1 MFVASNVDID
11 ADLVRTL
18 SSRQPADDVSSERRM
33 SSNRPQWPPTSHRPH
48 EGPGPVQALAQAY
61 LRTHARAQ
69 SEHIYTQQQHQQQQQ
84 PHHSARLALDQ
95 GHPVGVRPG
104 SAGHATPAS
113 DADELSARLARLG
126 HGSATGGRLNATAY
140 PLPSPPSPI
149 KPLPA
154 LPLARTPSQHRHQQ
168 QNQLPY
174 VAHRPASSFSSLQNI
189 AERPA
194 PHPVPSGPTA
204 VNGNLPMSSFR
215 EPSRPGYPLPYVP
228 HSDPRASLGP
238 MGLAQRQPLPSPPV
252 LFSDTRA
259 NMPPS
264 VYFTPP
270 RQPPHPSTQHQPVT
284 ARVEAPSQNLPPR
297 LSPSRPERVGQNTY
311 FSSATS
317 PGRFHPVPTQVGYSQ
332 PIRFQQAPVQIA
344 SPSTSASTSRP
355 VPRPE
360 RPQSSVSASEGLVS
374 TAGGNASPSRKGLRD
389 ALPPPL
395 PGQCWGIKR
404 DGTRCTRKV
413 GKGGKDK
420 ASSST
425 PTATPKKGAVARPTR
440 SAGSSPANVPGVQRK
455 KTGASRGRPI
465 ILFDSEDENDDDDW
479 VGHRSSRLDRARVTQ
494 PTSSRHLLA
503 PPHAQRR
510 HRRSRSAGN
519 DPVTGVR
526 ANGHSSRD
534 LRQNADAG
542 SSSEDDDV
550 EPLLIEPSYCFQ
562 HISEI
567 NKSPGFYLPHL
578 SNSTA
583 ARRGD
588 VDAYVSFAEYLC
600 APDGRELGVQTQ
612 ASLRSVMST
621 PLSVADAGG
630 HDRRSS
636 AEDGSRMIVGTSRGY
651 MYMYELRDFSTE
663 TEVCLKVGRTSNVFR
678 RMGEWRG
685 RCRRRGAGLVLVGF
699 EPSPQTAGRHNNNN
713 RNDRNGRTVPSA
725 LPAQGMLGGAAEV
738 WCDGIYGSH
747 KWERLIHLE
756 LLDFGRRL
764 DEGPCEDCGARHREI
779 FMIPRRGR
787 QIRPRSEDG
796 DAIELVRSVAQ
807 FDEPASSAAS
817 TSSTTSRARASSLA
831 SATKTTTKRSSTSFI
846 EALNSYHDYVFQAQP
861 AD

>member
-69 SEHIYTQQQHQQQQQ
+69 SEHIYTQQQHQQQHQQQQQ

-215 EPSRPGYPLPYVP
+215 EPSRPGYPLPHPGEYATFGIL
-228 HSDPRASLGP
+228 HTTATAST
-238 MGLAQRQPLPSPPV
+238 PV
-252 LFSDTRA
+252 DSA
-259 NMPPS
+259 
-264 VYFTPP
+264 
-270 RQPPHPSTQHQPVT
+270 STGHG
-284 ARVEAPSQNLPPR
+284 ARRSAFPK
-297 LSPSRPERVGQNTY
+297 
-311 FSSATS
+311 SSAQIVAFS
-317 PGRFHPVPTQVGYSQ
+317 PGKGRTKH
-332 PIRFQQAPVQIA
+332 QAPVQIA

-465 ILFDSEDENDDDDW
+465 ILFDSEDENDDDDDDW
-479 VGHRSSRLDRARVTQ
+479 VGHRSSGLNRAGVTQ

-510 HRRSRSAGN
+510 HRRSQSAGN

-526 ANGHSSRD
+526 ADGHSSRD

-550 EPLLIEPSYCFQ
+550 EPLLLEPSYCFQ

-685 RCRRRGAGLVLVGF
+685 TCRRRGAGLVLVGF
-699 EPSPQTAGRHNNNN
+699 EPSPQTAGRHNNN

-817 TSSTTSRARASSLA
+817 TSSTTSRTRASSLA
-831 SATKTTTKRSSTSFI
+831 SATKTATKSSSTSFI

-861 AD
+861 ADQDEQGWQLRPAPPTTS